1 MSLKKIN
8 KTSPTNALVC
18 FADSNPRS
26 DWDNDFRNHDSG
38 KSYKAVREIM
48 IADQGG
54 LCGYCETSIK
64 HLYEHQ
70 QRVEHYHNKSDTSD
84 TSKNWALD
92 WNNVFAVCVG
102 GSYQS
107 IEEKEQYSL
116 PKNLSCDAHKDHLVK
131 KKKLPEACEGFFLNP
146 LRIIGTPCLFD
157 FDRSNGKLTANPEA
171 CQRLAEI
178 DNQYASLEE
187 LVEKTIEIL
196 NLNCDR
202 VCTDRLLVLKSYN
215 QAIASAR
222 KLNDKQ
228 VFSKLTERW
237 FQHKWPSF
245 FTTRRIL
252 LGRHA
257 ETYLEKIAY
266 NG

>member
-1 MSLKKIN
+1 MKKIN
-8 KTSPTNALVC
+8 KSFPPNALTQ
-18 FADSNPRS
+18 FAEDNPNGGWES
-26 DWDNDFRNHDSG
+26 DFREHDAG
-38 KSYKAVREIM
+38 RSYQSIRQIM
-48 IADQGG
+48 VDTQGG
-54 LCGYCETSIK
+54 LCGYCEREIK
-64 HLYEHQ
+64 NLPKHQ
-70 QRVEHYHNKSDTSD
+70 QRVEHYHNKSDKTNPD
-84 TSKNWALD
+84 INWALD
-92 WNNVFAVCVG
+92 WNNVFAVCMG

-107 IEEKEQYSL
+107 IEEKEQYPL

-131 KKKLPEACEGFFLNP
+131 KKKLSEACEGFFLNP
-146 LRIIGTPCLFD
+146 LRIIATPCLFD
-157 FDRSNGKLTANPEA
+157 FDRSNGKLVANPEA
-171 CQRLAEI
+171 CQGLAEI

-187 LVEKTIEIL
+187 LVEKTIDIL

-215 QAIASAR
+215 QAIASAI

-228 VFSKLTERW
+228 IFSKLAERW
-237 FQHKWPSF
+237 FRNKWPSY

-257 ETYLEKIAY
+257 ETYLEQIAY